1 MRLKIFSV
9 KPYTN
14 TTPPRLTL
22 CMYVSTDLER
32 EREWS
37 AKQNT
42 EREREREILK
52 KKKRKLEEL
61 DCVAERKRER
71 ERENLMLVT
80 VCCFASAY
88 TTLLFC
94 QLMMMMAVCFARG
107 LSRGLAVTSFLKLI
121 EKCVFL
127 FSFFGWF
134 YEDTY
139 IFYKTHVMLMSTL

>member
-42 EREREREILK
+42 ERERERD
-52 KKKRKLEEL
+52 LEEEEEEVGRVGL
-61 DCVAERKRER
+61 CSGAEER
-71 ERENLMLVT
+71 EREFNACNSVLLCFSVYNTAFLSINDDDGCLFRAWLVAWS
-80 VCCFASAY
+80 CRYFFFKIDWKMC
-88 TTLLFC
+88 
-94 QLMMMMAVCFARG
+94 
-107 LSRGLAVTSFLKLI
+107 
-121 EKCVFL
+121 
-127 FSFFGWF
+127 FSFFFFLWF
-134 YEDTY
+134 YENTY

>member
-42 EREREREILK
+42 ERERERD
-52 KKKRKLEEL
+52 LEEEEEEVGRVGL
-61 DCVAERKRER
+61 CSGAEERER
-71 ERENLMLVT
+71 EREFNACNSVLLCFSVYNTAFLSINDDDGCLFRAWLVAWS
-80 VCCFASAY
+80 CRYFFFKIDWKMC
-88 TTLLFC
+88 
-94 QLMMMMAVCFARG
+94 
-107 LSRGLAVTSFLKLI
+107 
-121 EKCVFL
+121 
-127 FSFFGWF
+127 FSFFFFWMILWRHLYF
-134 YEDTY
+134 
-139 IFYKTHVMLMSTL
+139 L

>member
-1 MRLKIFSV
+1 
-9 KPYTN
+9 
-14 TTPPRLTL
+14 
-22 CMYVSTDLER
+22 MYVSTDLER
-32 EREWS
+32 ERVKRQTKHW
-37 AKQNT
+37 
-42 EREREREILK
+42 ERERERD
-52 KKKRKLEEL
+52 LEEEEEEVGRVGL
-61 DCVAERKRER
+61 CSGAEER

-80 VCCFASAY
+80 VCYFASAY

>member
-1 MRLKIFSV
+1 
-9 KPYTN
+9 
-14 TTPPRLTL
+14 
-22 CMYVSTDLER
+22 MYVCIYRPR
-32 EREWS
+32 ERES
-37 AKQNT
+37 EAPNKTQ
-42 EREREREILK
+42 RERERD
-52 KKKRKLEEL
+52 LEEEEEEVGRVGL
-61 DCVAERKRER
+61 CSGAEER

-127 FSFFGWF
+127 FFFFWDDF
-134 YEDTY
+134 M
-139 IFYKTHVMLMSTL
+139 KTLIYFIKHMSC

>member
-32 EREWS
+32 ERVKRQTKHW
-37 AKQNT
+37 
-42 EREREREILK
+42 EREREILK

-80 VCCFASAY
+80 VCYFASAY

-139 IFYKTHVMLMSTL
+139 IFYISHVMLMSTL

>member
-1 MRLKIFSV
+1 
-9 KPYTN
+9 
-14 TTPPRLTL
+14 
-22 CMYVSTDLER
+22 MYVSTDLER
-32 EREWS
+32 ERVKHQTKHW
-37 AKQNT
+37 
-42 EREREREILK
+42 ERERERE
-52 KKKRKLEEL
+52 RDLEEEEEEVGRVGL
-61 DCVAERKRER
+61 CSGAEERER

>member
-1 MRLKIFSV
+1 
-9 KPYTN
+9 
-14 TTPPRLTL
+14 
-22 CMYVSTDLER
+22 MYVCIYRPR
-32 EREWS
+32 ERES
-37 AKQNT
+37 EAPNKT
-42 EREREREILK
+42 LREREREREIL

-61 DCVAERKRER
+61 DCVAERKR

-127 FSFFGWF
+127 FSFFG
-134 YEDTY
+134 
-139 IFYKTHVMLMSTL
+139 

>member
-1 MRLKIFSV
+1 
-9 KPYTN
+9 
-14 TTPPRLTL
+14 
-22 CMYVSTDLER
+22 MYVCIYRPR
-32 EREWS
+32 ERES
-37 AKQNT
+37 EAPNKT
-42 EREREREILK
+42 LRERD
-52 KKKRKLEEL
+52 LEVEEEEVGRVGL
-61 DCVAERKRER
+61 CSGAEER

-127 FSFFGWF
+127 FSFFG
-134 YEDTY
+134 
-139 IFYKTHVMLMSTL
+139 